1 MFLETKNKFKI
12 VFSQFKSVQPKNRII
27 PKNFP
32 AKIRSSFLKQFLRR
46 RSLHRPYSR
55 NTIQEKRRAC
65 KISTAPFLFSTMM
78 QSRPA
83 LCKGNT
89 EYTRDC
95 ELLKRGRFE
104 AVLCL
109 YALWQEVVRYVTFF
123 TDRRFFANM
132 FNAALLWR
140 ANGDFGREKVLF
152 RNYKKN

>member
-1 MFLETKNKFKI
+1 MFLETKYKWKI

-32 AKIRSSFLKQFLRR
+32 AKIRSSFLKRFLRR

-55 NTIQEKRRAC
+55 NTIQEKRGAC

-104 AVLCL
+104 AVLCCML
-109 YALWQEVVRYVTFF
+109 YGSKWFVMWRSLQTEG
-123 TDRRFFANM
+123 FFANM

-140 ANGDFGREKVLF
+140 ANGDFGREKALF